1 VHCSL
6 CRPARPSAHRRH
18 PPGRGVPA
26 PAAWPAL
33 LHACPALPPGDGT
46 GGRGGRVGP
55 GHRAAAGGAATGA
68 GVLVVSGRAW
78 QTWIC
83 RTAVMHSN
91 VYKTNTAALPLRH
104 SPLPTAQALGP
115 LSPLLLQLS
124 TTQPWASLLAV
135 LLSLLTTYLAFIAMP
150 LLDLLLGQDLRN
162 PTEVPCWRPAG
173 ALLAAPP
180 HPTRPALR
188 SPAPPADRNTAAQ
201 PESAARHPPN
211 LPRCRRRRPWRM
223 PRMPCTA
230 ECCTCTAPS
239 TSACSSACATC

>member
-6 CRPARPSAHRRH
+6 CRPACPSAHRRH

-68 GVLVVSGRAW
+68 GLLVESGRAG
-78 QTWIC
+78 QTWVC
-83 RTAVMHSN
+83 RTAVMHFN
-91 VYKTNTAALPLRH
+91 VYKTNTATLLLRH

-150 LLDLLLGQDLRN
+150 LLDLLLGRDLRN

-173 ALLAAPP
+173 CPAPP
-180 HPTRPALR
+180 HSPRPAQPC
-188 SPAPPADRNTAAQ
+188 PARRQEHGGTA
-201 PESAARHPPN
+201 ECAASHPPN
-211 LPRCRRRRPWRM
+211 LPHCRRRRPWRM

-230 ECCTCTAPS
+230 EYCTCTAPS